1 MITVTNFVLKIKNRT
16 TPKVVMISYQAMTES
31 DHNILITGDIKLIRN
46 QVDLTYLSNKNF
58 LLNLVQDII
67 KHLKTDYI
75 LTKIEIEQS
84 VNRFQICI
92 PTGQDLDVYIKT
104 YELTNRVSTSIGKL
118 DKVVITVPI
127 IKLFRIG

>member
-92 PTGQDLDVYIKT
+92 PTGQDLAVYIKT